1 MADWVIAVCAG
12 VALLACGGGDDGDDD
27 ADPGPGCGTAAQP
40 LMLSLGDLKPSLG
53 SSVPN
58 SGIVHEFKIIGLRV
72 LFEPDLTLTLAHT
85 AGTPEPAQLM
95 VSIDPSTPDVRYTF
109 APLRW
114 TNAPSQVAI
123 DVDKLYQTED
133 GCTYA
138 FPNPLFSYEVT
149 AVTP

>member
-12 VALLACGGGDDGDDD
+12 VALLACGGGDDDDD
-27 ADPGPGCGTAAQP
+27 ADPAPGCGTAAQP

-53 SSVPN
+53 GSVPN

-114 TNAPSQVAI
+114 TNAPAQVAI

-138 FPNPLFSYEVT
+138 FPNPLFSYG
-149 AVTP
+149 VTPVTP